1 MDGVS
6 ALLEEL
12 ADIADALVDRL
23 GPDAEEGGD
32 DDLRQGEPLMQSGGQ
47 EAVGLRIR
55 IPALV
60 TEAEAAALLAA
71 CDRARPPRDCAT
83 TRSCWP

>member
-6 ALLEEL
+6 ALLEQL
-12 ADIADALVDRL
+12 VDIADALVDRL

-47 EAVGLRIR
+47 EAVGLRNPA

-71 CDRARPPRDCAT
+71 C
-83 TRSCWP
+83 